1 MRVTYDLM
9 LAMAE
14 TSPVF
19 RDGAAQLGMTPA
31 QAAAGI
37 FQRFT
42 ECKSQAQRDAFLQTF
57 GRVTEFNV
65 ASEAAF
71 GDGDPLVIQGQV
83 GTGLF
88 IIVSG
93 GVRISQ
99 GGADLTQLGPGD
111 YLGELSVIDREPRSA
126 SAFAVGPTA
135 CLALASW
142 DLFRRVDADRDLSH
156 ALLRG
161 LALRVRSLSDH
172 LHH

>member
-1 MRVTYDLM
+1 MAMTTDEKADILARVALFDG
-9 LAMAE
+9 LARTSLRPLAE
-14 TSPVF
+14 
-19 RDGAAQLGMTPA
+19 
-31 QAAAGI
+31 AG
-37 FQRFT
+37 
-42 ECKSQAQRDAFLQTF
+42 
-57 GRVTEFNV
+57 
-65 ASEAAF
+65 SEAEF
-71 GDGDPLVIQGQV
+71 GDGDALVIQGQV

-88 IIVSG
+88 IVVSG
-93 GVRISQ
+93 AVRISQ

-126 SAFAVGPTA
+126 SAFAVGPTT

>member
-1 MRVTYDLM
+1 MALTTDEKADILGHIALFDG
-9 LAMAE
+9 LA
-14 TSPVF
+14 
-19 RDGAAQLGMTPA
+19 R
-31 QAAAGI
+31 
-37 FQRFT
+37 
-42 ECKSQAQRDAFLQTF
+42 
-57 GRVTEFNV
+57 
-65 ASEAAF
+65 ASLLPLAEAATEAEF
-71 GDGDPLVIQGQV
+71 GDGDALVIQGQV

-88 IIVSG
+88 IVVSG
-93 GVRISQ
+93 AVRISQ
-99 GGADLTQLGPGD
+99 GGADLTRLGTGD

-126 SAFAVGPTA
+126 SAFAVGPTT